1 MGRIKKLLI
10 AGTILSVSLNTGCS
24 SILKATTDGPIQ
36 NASEERSFGK
46 FWDDQQIETV
56 ADVNIA
62 HASESLADAPI
73 TVISYNGVVLAVGQ
87 VRTKKEREQ
96 VTNILRKIRG
106 VRQVHNQ
113 ITVGP
118 KISSLVRASD
128 SWLTTKVKTQ
138 LALDDKN
145 DFSNLKIV
153 TENSSVYLIGIMSQR
168 KGQQAG
174 EIARTI
180 SGVQH
185 VVLVSEPPE

>member
-1 MGRIKKLLI
+1 MGRIKKPAAICVALLL
-10 AGTILSVSLNTGCS
+10 TIGTGCS
-24 SILKATTDGPIQ
+24 SLLKATTDGPIQ
-36 NASEERSFGK
+36 AAPEERSFGK

-56 ADVNIA
+56 ADVNIS
-62 HASESLADAPI
+62 HASDSLADAPI
-73 TVISYNGVVLAVGQ
+73 TIVAYNGVVLAVGQ
-87 VRTKKEREQ
+87 VKSKKEREQ
-96 VTNILRKIRG
+96 VSNILRKIRG

-113 ITVGP
+113 ITVAP

-128 SWLTTKVKTQ
+128 SWLTTKVKTK

-153 TENSSVYLIGIMSQR
+153 TENSVVYLIGIMSQQ

-174 EIARTI
+174 ELARTI